1 MIPPIGET
9 YPRMSGN
16 RVLVTGFEP
25 FGDDRINPS
34 ELIVK
39 HLNGCEIAGATIIGR
54 VLPCVFGESSRELRR
69 LIDEMDPSAV
79 LCLGQAGGREG
90 ITLERVALNV
100 DDARLADNA
109 GGRPI
114 DAAVIE
120 GGPVGYWSTLPIKA
134 MVASLVEQGLPASV
148 SQTAGTYVCNHV
160 FYSLMHHVMTR
171 NGGPRIRAGFI
182 HVPWLPEQVKTRP
195 GQSALPLDAQLR
207 AIRSL
212 IETALTSDERRL
224 EGGAEH

>member
-1 MIPPIGET
+1 
-9 YPRMSGN
+9 MSGN

-34 ELIVK
+34 ALIANQ
-39 HLNGCEIAGATIIGR
+39 LDGCMVAGATIVGR
-54 VLPCVFGESSRELRR
+54 VLPCVFGESSRELCR
-69 LIDEMDPSAV
+69 LIDEWAPSTV

-100 DDARLADNA
+100 DDARIADNA

-114 DAAVIE
+114 DAAIIE

-134 MVASLVEQGLPASV
+134 MVASLVAQGLPASV

-160 FYSLMHHVMTR
+160 FYSLMHHVLTDK
-171 NGGPRIRAGFI
+171 GGPRIRAGFV
-182 HVPWLPEQVKTRP
+182 HVPWLPEQAMTRP
-195 GQSALPLDAQLR
+195 GQPALALEVQLR
-207 AIRSL
+207 AIRAL

-224 EGGAEH
+224 AGGAEH

>member
-1 MIPPIGET
+1 LCLIPPIGET

-134 MVASLVEQGLPASV
+134 MVA
-148 SQTAGTYVCNHV
+148 
-160 FYSLMHHVMTR
+160 
-171 NGGPRIRAGFI
+171 
-182 HVPWLPEQVKTRP
+182 
-195 GQSALPLDAQLR
+195 
-207 AIRSL
+207 
-212 IETALTSDERRL
+212 
-224 EGGAEH
+224 

>member
-1 MIPPIGET
+1 
-9 YPRMSGN
+9 MSGN

-25 FGDDRINPS
+25 FGEDRINPS
-34 ELIVK
+34 EMIVK
-39 HLNGCEIAGATIIGR
+39 RLNGCEIAGAKIIGR
-54 VLPCVFGESSRELRR
+54 VLPCVFGNSGRELCRM
-69 LIDEMDPSAV
+69 IDELAPTAV

-100 DDARLADNA
+100 DDARIADNA

-114 DAAVIE
+114 DTAIVE

-160 FYSLMHHVMTR
+160 FYSLMHCVMTR
-171 NGGPRIRAGFI
+171 TDGLRIRAGFV
-182 HVPWLPEQVKTRP
+182 HVPWLPEQALTRP
-195 GQSALPLDAQLR
+195 GQPAMSLDTQLV

-212 IETALTSDERRL
+212 IETALNSGERRL
-224 EGGAEH
+224 AGGAEH

>member
-1 MIPPIGET
+1 
-9 YPRMSGN
+9 MSGN

-25 FGDDRINPS
+25 FGNDRINPS

-120 GGPVGYWSTLPIKA
+120 GGPVGYWL
-134 MVASLVEQGLPASV
+134 
-148 SQTAGTYVCNHV
+148 
-160 FYSLMHHVMTR
+160 
-171 NGGPRIRAGFI
+171 
-182 HVPWLPEQVKTRP
+182 
-195 GQSALPLDAQLR
+195 
-207 AIRSL
+207 SL
-212 IETALTSDERRL
+212 I
-224 EGGAEH
+224 HI